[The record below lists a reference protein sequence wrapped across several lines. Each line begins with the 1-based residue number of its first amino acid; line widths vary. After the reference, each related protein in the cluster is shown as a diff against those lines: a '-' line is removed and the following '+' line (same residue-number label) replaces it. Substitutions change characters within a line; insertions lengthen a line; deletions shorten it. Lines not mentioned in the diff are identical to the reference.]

1 MASRN
6 PEIPDNTRNPESVEK
21 AFGFENFSGSH
32 EREQKGYEA
41 LKPHLKPLKTG
52 EKYWPDDVNNAFE
65 ASTQEQIQKLW
76 NSQNKEHIVKMQ
88 SELLRDLKWINNVDE
103 KLKKIAEFQEAMSD
117 ATWSV
122 HGAQKKSEQ
131 WFKDWLEKKNTE
143 IAQEKVDRFVEFWR
157 QLRGALDS
165 QEAKS
170 MEQVAHT
177 QEVAKTLMLDPS
189 KQPASSD
196 RYASAQVEWDMFD
209 RWP

>member
-1 MASRN
+1 MTSRN
-6 PEIPDNTRNPESVEK
+6 PEIPDNMNNPESVEK
-21 AFGFENFSGSH
+21 AFGFENFTGSH

-41 LKPHLKPLKTG
+41 IKSHLKPLKSG

-65 ASTQEQIQKLW
+65 ISTHEQIQKLW

-88 SELLRDLKWINNVDE
+88 SELLKDLKWINSVNE
-103 KLKKIAEFQEAMSD
+103 KLKKIAEFQEAMND

-131 WFKDWLEKKNTE
+131 WFKDWLEKMNKE
-143 IAQEKVDRFVEFWR
+143 AAQAKVDRFVEFWK
-157 QLRGALDS
+157 QLRSALDS

-170 MEQVAHT
+170 MEQFTHT

-189 KQPASSD
+189 KQPASAD
-196 RYASAQVEWDMFD
+196 RHTSAQVEWEMLED
-209 RWP
+209 WP